1 MVTFYQRRGTGKSS
15 HLVLESHSSGLPIA
29 TYSQAHADHL
39 QWLADKVLHT
49 TIPKPF
55 VATPETCQQAKKYLV
70 DEGGMLLQKL
80 LGGEIVLMTMT
91 DEGENEFDDYMDK
104 YILRATNR
112 KEERLSIQK

>member
-15 HLVLESHSSGLPIA
+15 YLVLESHSSGLPIA
-29 TYSQAHADHL
+29 AYSQAHADHL

-55 VATPETCQQAKKYLV
+55 VATPEACQRAKKYLV
-70 DEGGMLLQKL
+70 DEGGLLLQKI
-80 LGGEIVLMTMT
+80 LGGEIVLMTVT
-91 DEGENEFDDYMDK
+91 DEGEKEFDDYMDK

-112 KEERLSIQK
+112 KEDELSIQK